1 MEAEPIL
8 GVYAQLAVFIVG
20 LSGIIGVIGHG
31 ATGNWKIADYLRFR
45 TMIASGFL
53 LLFQSVFPIIL
64 LHFSLTTRAVWV
76 WSSAA
81 MALIVCGQQIWRYSN
96 YSKSRVDPRFN
107 LFTWWL
113 GSALQFSASIIL
125 ILNAIGIGFKGTF
138 APYLL
143 AMSLVLALSC
153 LAFIRL
159 LSMTLPRN

>member
-20 LSGIIGVIGHG
+20 LSGIIGVVSQQ
-31 ATGNWKIADYLRFR
+31 AKGNWHIADSLRFR
-45 TMIASGFL
+45 TMMVSGFL
-53 LLFQSVFPIIL
+53 LLFQSIFPIIL
-64 LHFSLTTRAVWV
+64 LHFSLTPRAVWG

-81 MALIVCGQQIWRYSN
+81 MALILCGLQFWRHSN
-96 YSKSRVDPRFN
+96 YSKSRADPRFN

-113 GSALQFSASIIL
+113 GSTLQFSASIIL
-125 ILNAIGIGFKGTF
+125 ILNAAGIGFKGTF

-153 LAFIRL
+153 LAFIRIF
-159 LSMTLPRN
+159 SVALPRY

>member
-1 MEAEPIL
+1 MQAEPIL
-8 GVYAQLAVFIVG
+8 GVFAQLAVFIVG
-20 LSGIIGVIGHG
+20 LSGIIGVVGHG
-31 ATGNWKIADYLRFR
+31 ATGNWVIADYLRFR
-45 TMIASGFL
+45 TMIASGFV
-53 LLFQSVFPIIL
+53 LLFQSIFPLIL
-64 LHFSLTTRAVWV
+64 LHFSLTPRAVWG

-81 MALIVCGQQIWRYSN
+81 VALIVCGQQFWRYSN
-96 YSKSRVDPRFN
+96 YSKSRADPKFN